1 MTSTKPT
8 YQTLQYDVSEGV
20 ATLTL
25 HRPDAANAI
34 DLTLGRELMD
44 AVTRAESDARVRALL
59 LTGSGKMFSGGG
71 DLASFAKL
79 GDDLGRT
86 LRELTGYLH
95 LSVSRLLR
103 LKAPVVVAVNG
114 VAAGGGM
121 SLALSGDLVLAA
133 ESARFTMAYTRIG
146 LVPDGGSSHVLPRL
160 VGLRRAQELI
170 FTNRVLSAQ
179 EALEWGLVTRVL
191 PDAELMAEA
200 RKLARTLADGPTAAF
215 GATKRLLLS
224 TFSESAE
231 AQMELE
237 SQSIARAG
245 ESADGREG
253 IGAFLE
259 KRAASFQGR

>member
-1 MTSTKPT
+1 MN
-8 YQTLQYDVSEGV
+8 YQSLLYDVTGDV
-20 ATLTL
+20 ATITL

-44 AVTRAESDARVRALL
+44 AVTRAEADGRVRALL

-71 DLASFAKL
+71 DLASFARL

-95 LSVSRLLR
+95 LAVSRLLR

-114 VAAGGGM
+114 TAAGGGM
-121 SLALSGDLVLAA
+121 SLALAGDLVLAA

-170 FTNRVLSAQ
+170 FTNRVLSAR
-179 EALEWGLVTRVL
+179 EALEWGLVTRVV
-191 PDAELMAEA
+191 PDAELAAEA
-200 RKLARTLADGPTAAF
+200 QKLVRTLAEGPTQAFAA
-215 GATKRLLLS
+215 ARRLLLT
-224 TFSESAE
+224 TFTESAE

-237 SQSIARAG
+237 SQGVSRAG
-245 ESADGREG
+245 ESADGVEG
-253 IGAFLE
+253 IRAFLE
-259 KRAASFQGR
+259 KRTPTYQGR